1 MSIEVTDLAVTIGSH
16 TILDGVTLTC
26 RPGEVLAL
34 VGASG
39 SGKTTLLNCL
49 GLLQRPTRGTI
60 RVDEVDATGWGER
73 PRQRFW
79 RDKAAFIYQDYGL
92 IDEDSLAY
100 NVTLTQP
107 GPFRRRPRISPRVE
121 DTLATVGL
129 AGRALDRV
137 SVLSGGEKQ
146 RAGVARA
153 LYKKASYIFADEP
166 TASLDADNR
175 HTVTRLLAKAAADGA
190 CVVIA
195 THDEELAAH
204 ADTAITLGTAPD
216 SLPEKRV
223 ESENARGR

>member
-1 MSIEVTDLAVTIGSH
+1 MSIEVTDLNVTIGSH
-16 TILDGVTLTC
+16 TILDAISLTC
-26 RPGEVLAL
+26 RPGEMLAL

-49 GLLQRPTRGTI
+49 GLLQRPTSGTI
-60 RVDEVDATGWGER
+60 RVDGTDASGWGER

-92 IDEDSLAY
+92 IEDDSLAD
-100 NVTLTQP
+100 NVTLTPP
-107 GPFRRRPRISPRVE
+107 GLFRNRRRVNPRVE
-121 DTLATVGL
+121 DALATVGL

-153 LYKKASYIFADEP
+153 LYKRASYIFADEP

-175 HTVTRLLAKAAADGA
+175 DTVTRLLAQAAADGA

-204 ADTAITLGTAPD
+204 ADTAVTLGIAPH
-216 SLPEKRV
+216 SLPAERV
-223 ESENARGR
+223 DADNVH

>member
-1 MSIEVTDLAVTIGSH
+1 MSIEVTDLTVTIGSH
-16 TILDGVTLTC
+16 TILDAINLTC
-26 RPGEVLAL
+26 RPGEMLAL

-60 RVDEVDATGWGER
+60 RVDGTDASGWGDR

-92 IDEDSLAY
+92 IEDDSLEY
-100 NVTLTQP
+100 NVTLTP
-107 GPFRRRPRISPRVE
+107 RGLFRNRRRVQPRVE
-121 DTLATVGL
+121 DALATVGL

-153 LYKKASYIFADEP
+153 LYKRASYIFADEP

-175 HTVTRLLAKAAADGA
+175 DTVTRLLARAAADGA

-204 ADTAITLGTAPD
+204 ADSAVTLGIASL
-216 SLPEKRV
+216 SLPAHRV
-223 ESENARGR
+223 DAESAL